1 MELERRRGRWRRLVG
16 FALLAVV
23 SFLVGSLVTT
33 VVDMRLAA
41 QSPAPQASTANLP
54 QAVAVEAPG
63 IGNPYILADIAE
75 QVSPAVVFVSATFPQ
90 TPQVTRDPFFEFFFG
105 QIPAPEQSSAGTGF
119 IISED
124 GYILTN
130 QHVVGN
136 VGDNQKITVKI
147 STPDFTGEVPAQLM
161 GTSYSLDLAV
171 LKIDKP
177 RGLARLPVVK
187 LGDSDRTRPGEWVIA
202 IGNPYGEQLE
212 HTVTVGVVSA
222 KGRQIRVYDRDAGR
236 WRQYQ
241 NLLQTDAAINPG
253 NSGGPLVNIA
263 GEVIGINTAVNAQG
277 QNIGFA
283 IPINEAKQ
291 VLEGLIAQA
300 GQPQR
305 RPYMGVLLE
314 DIDSRLARYLGLPDT
329 NGALISTVV
338 SGSPADKAGLRVY
351 DVIRRMGQREI
362 KTADDV
368 ITELDRYKP
377 GDEVLLQVFRNG
389 RTVTVV
395 LTLGERPANS

>member
-1 MELERRRGRWRRLVG
+1 MELERRRGRWRRLVA
-16 FALLAVV
+16 FALLAVA

-33 VVDMRLAA
+33 MVDMRLAA
-41 QSPAPQASTANLP
+41 QSPAPQASNAALP
-54 QAVAVEAPG
+54 EAVAVQAPG

-75 QVSPAVVFVSATFPQ
+75 QVSPAVVFISATFPQ
-90 TPQVTRDPFFEFFFG
+90 RSGVTRDPFFEFFFG
-105 QIPAPEQSSAGTGF
+105 QIPEPERSSAGTGF

-136 VGDNQKITVKI
+136 IGDNQKITVKI
-147 STPDFTGEVPAQLM
+147 STPDFTAEVPARLI

-202 IGNPYGEQLE
+202 IGNPYGEQYE

-263 GEVIGINTAVNAQG
+263 GEVIGINTAVSSQG

-283 IPINEAKQ
+283 IPINEAKD
-291 VLEGLIAQA
+291 VLEDLIAQA

-329 NGALISTVV
+329 NGALVSTVV

-362 KTADDV
+362 KTAADV
-368 ITELDRYKP
+368 ISELDRYKP

-395 LTLGERPANS
+395 LTLGERPPNS

>member
-1 MELERRRGRWRRLVG
+1 MELEKRRGRWWRLAG
-16 FALLAVV
+16 LAVLAAV
-23 SFLVGSLVTT
+23 SFLAGSLVTT
-33 VVDMRLAA
+33 TALDVRLAA
-41 QSPAPQASTANLP
+41 QSRDTQAPASTIP
-54 QAVAVEAPG
+54 QAVTVEAPG

-75 QVSPAVVFVSATFPQ
+75 QVSPAVVFISATFPQ
-90 TPQVTRDPFFEFFFG
+90 PPQVARDPFFEFFFG
-105 QIPAPEQSSAGTGF
+105 QMPSPEQTSAGTGF

-147 STPDFTGEVPAQLM
+147 STPDFTGEVPARLV

-177 RGLARLPVVK
+177 RGLAKLPVVK

-222 KGRQIRVYDRDAGR
+222 KGRQIRVFDQDAGR

-283 IPINEAKQ
+283 IPINEAKR
-291 VLEGLIAQA
+291 VLQDLIAQA

-305 RPYMGVLLE
+305 RAYMGVLLE

-329 NGALISTVV
+329 NGALVSTVV
-338 SGSPADKAGLRVY
+338 SGSPADKAGLQVY
-351 DVIRRMGQREI
+351 DVIRRMGQKQI
-362 KTADDV
+362 QTADDV
-368 ITELDRYKP
+368 VNELDRYKP
-377 GDEVLLQVFRNG
+377 GDQVLLQIFRNG
-389 RTVTVV
+389 RTMTLV
-395 LTLGERPANS
+395 LTL